1 MLVDAGGGGVDDPQR
16 EDPSERRRWLVEVVV
31 LPKVGVNDPEG
42 EAILGGLRSL
52 GHAGTD
58 EVRAGRFIR
67 LILACESAEA
77 AAAQATTVCEEL
89 LANPVI
95 HTYQVTVREPLPP
108 SSPEGLGEVA

>member
-1 MLVDAGGGGVDDPQR
+1 MDAGNLDLVDAGDARGQPD
-16 EDPSERRRWLVEVVV
+16 WLADVVV
-31 LPKVGVNDPEG
+31 VPKEGVNDPEG

-52 GHAGTD
+52 GHAGVG

-67 LILACESAEA
+67 LILACDSAEA
-77 AAAQATTVCEEL
+77 AAAQATSMCEEL